1 MEEERRLTVK
11 LHRFLHDGWP
21 HEHPSPSEKGYP
33 QVFDLMSHWILFYD
47 GIPIGYTGSL
57 DMGHFHFVG
66 NTFILPEYR
75 QSGWHSY
82 LLSVRNAN
90 LGLRPKITVLNP
102 IDGTHMAN
110 LVKVVTKL
118 GYFPITC
125 YEDVKDVMSEKLYDE
140 VRNENQQM
148 WRLNA

>member
-1 MEEERRLTVK
+1 MEEERGMKVK
-11 LHRFLHDGWP
+11 KYRHLSDGWP
-21 HEHPSPSEKGYP
+21 YEFQTPSEKGYP
-33 QVFDLMSHWILFYD
+33 EVFNLMSHWVLKYD
-47 GIPIGYTGSL
+47 GHPVGYTGSL

-110 LVKVVTKL
+110 LVKVVSKL
-118 GYFPITC
+118 GYKPVLS
-125 YEDVKDVMSEKLYDE
+125 YEDVSDIMSKQLFAEILKE
-140 VRNENQQM
+140 GQQL
-148 WRLNA
+148 WRMD

>member
-1 MEEERRLTVK
+1 
-11 LHRFLHDGWP
+11 
-21 HEHPSPSEKGYP
+21 
-33 QVFDLMSHWILFYD
+33 MSHWVLKYD
-47 GIPIGYTGSL
+47 GHPVGYTGSL

-110 LVKVVTKL
+110 LVKVVSKL
-118 GYFPITC
+118 GYKPVLS
-125 YEDVKDVMSEKLYDE
+125 YEDVSDIMSKQLFAEILKE
-140 VRNENQQM
+140 GQQL
-148 WRLNA
+148 WRMD